1 MADLAKLVVKLEA
14 QTAQYQKKLETSD
27 RRLKRFEK
35 NTKRS
40 LSKVATS
47 FKTILGGV
55 AIASATRGIIRY
67 SDEYTNLS
75 NRLRLATNSAEDFAR
90 AQASVFQIAQ
100 DTRQSLGAT
109 GELYQRLALS
119 TKELGLN
126 QKDLSGIVTTVN
138 QSLVISGASAQA
150 AEAAIVQLG
159 QGLAAGALRG
169 EEFNS
174 VAEQAPRLLQ
184 VLSDSL
190 GLNIGQLRELAKEG
204 GLTAEVFINALKGQS
219 DVIAAEFAS
228 TSTTVQQSLQKI
240 DNALINAVGG
250 EGQEATKN
258 LTGALDDFAEL
269 VSDPLIVQGIGDI
282 AGAVI
287 NLTGLFVKLAAAI
300 PNAGRALGEFFA
312 RGTAGTANVKDAI
325 DDLAA
330 LQRLGANL
338 SNPNIRARFERNDN
352 LIRSFL
358 GFASVDELKQY
369 GSQIESEIQSTLQR
383 ISRLQERGQT
393 GESVEPFLQQFA
405 QIQSAIE
412 AEISSRKRLA
422 EVRSPSTGAAGG
434 SGSGT
439 PPADTSIQDAFLE
452 SLRQE
457 QEYFEQLGA
466 TLTNSVLTPQEEYK
480 GLVLELDSA
489 LSHSAIS
496 QETYNR
502 KLAEYREEL
511 AQATPGIQSMAE
523 LNEALNDTL
532 PPQEAA
538 LNSIREQI
546 TLLVEAMGQFPAKA
560 DAIGLAIQNLRAE
573 EQDLIEQTKET
584 GEEMS
589 EFAKQAARNIQDQ
602 LGETIKDTLQGDF
615 DGILASWGDMLAE
628 MGSQAIAARLAKS
641 FGLEEILSGG
651 GDSGGGIGDFF
662 GGFFA
667 DGGRPHP
674 GKVSVVGEQGPE
686 LFIPDGVSGQIMPNG
701 ASSGSSV
708 SVGQMVF
715 PGVTNEREAKRASGT
730 MRRELA
736 KLLDESRRY

>member
-282 AGAVI
+282 AGAVL

-300 PNAGRALGEFFA
+300 PNAGRALGEYFA
-312 RGTAGTANVKDAI
+312 RVNAGADGITSAFKEI
-325 DDLAA
+325 DSAFNA
-330 LQRLGANL
+330 TL
-338 SNPNIRARFERNDN
+338 SSGFINQQKVDKNTG
-352 LIRSFL
+352 LIQSFV
-358 GFASVDELKQY
+358 GFASISDLKKY
-369 GSQIESEIQSTLQR
+369 LK
-383 ISRLQERGQT
+383 
-393 GESVEPFLQQFA
+393 
-405 QIQSAIE
+405 E
-412 AEISSRKRLA
+412 AESAASKTQDLINK
-422 EVRSPSTGAAGG
+422 EVGSDFVQAALDKEFKARQNIVDILGTEIERREQLSTARAPAAAVAVSVGGG

-466 TLTNSVLTPQEEYK
+466 TLTNSVLTP
-480 GLVLELDSA
+480 
-489 LSHSAIS
+489 
-496 QETYNR
+496 
-502 KLAEYREEL
+502 
-511 AQATPGIQSMAE
+511 
-523 LNEALNDTL
+523 
-532 PPQEAA
+532 
-538 LNSIREQI
+538 
-546 TLLVEAMGQFPAKA
+546 
-560 DAIGLAIQNLRAE
+560 
-573 EQDLIEQTKET
+573 
-584 GEEMS
+584 
-589 EFAKQAARNIQDQ
+589 
-602 LGETIKDTLQGDF
+602 
-615 DGILASWGDMLAE
+615 
-628 MGSQAIAARLAKS
+628 
-641 FGLEEILSGG
+641 
-651 GDSGGGIGDFF
+651 
-662 GGFFA
+662 
-667 DGGRPHP
+667 
-674 GKVSVVGEQGPE
+674 
-686 LFIPDGVSGQIMPNG
+686 
-701 ASSGSSV
+701 
-708 SVGQMVF
+708 
-715 PGVTNEREAKRASGT
+715 
-730 MRRELA
+730 
-736 KLLDESRRY
+736 